1 MPPEAAELEDAIARA
16 KAEQGELREQLA
28 RQDVIIGA
36 LIAENASLKR
46 QVEFLRQPMPAITDG
61 FVTSANDPFANT
73 TIHAGPTITDYSRPF
88 SLTPP
93 AVVQM
98 PGQLGAPDGLPMGE
112 PAPMSLAEENA
123 GLRNVE
129 QSQLQPP
136 Q

>member
-1 MPPEAAELEDAIARA
+1 MPPEADTFAALRTWANANKATDDLAPQVLHVL
-16 KAEQGELREQLA
+16 AEQGELREQLA

-46 QVEFLRQPMPAITDG
+46 QVEFLRQPMPAI
-61 FVTSANDPFANT
+61 
-73 TIHAGPTITDYSRPF
+73 HAGPTITDYSRPF

-98 PGQLGAPDGLPMGE
+98 PGQMGAPDGLPMGE

-129 QSQLQPP
+129 QAQLQPP